1 MLLDSG
7 ATGLV
12 MSLDFAKKN
21 KFKTRRLERLMFQ
34 EIQGENVN
42 RYNMRSGVE
51 CYIRDVMNGSKT
63 VS

>member
-21 KFKTRRLERLMFQ
+21 KFKTRRLKRLMFQ
-34 EIQGENVN
+34 EIQGEDVN
-42 RYNMRSGVE
+42 RYNMRSEVE